1 MLNFLVQML
10 TFYDIKRKDQI
21 TAFSDTKIKS
31 IEEDPDRKW
40 ITTWSDYLND
50 IMYFFRW
57 LYNAKEKIENEYKE
71 KQESLSSSDW
81 ETPSFVRIKKKQA
94 KRLSPYLET
103 ELWERDDLLFITKYE
118 PFKRNKAALTFTY
131 YSNIDIRYCY

>member
-1 MLNFLVQML
+1 MEWN
-10 TFYDIKRKDQI
+10 
-21 TAFSDTKIKS
+21 
-31 IEEDPDRKW
+31 
-40 ITTWSDYLND
+40 DYLND
-50 IMYFFRW
+50 IKYFFRW

-81 ETPSFVRIKKKQA
+81 ETPSFVRIKKKA

-131 YSNIDIRYCY
+131 YSNIDIRYCYWYC